1 MCCKKDYRDAN
12 AAAAATHPDHA
23 TAALAGDMRLKM
35 GLGVEGASHESSAD
49 WTRTGLNDVLV
60 CCDVVVVV
68 VVVNCACAKADAVAT
83 VAKPRPDVEL
93 AASSAPL
100 LPSKP
105 WYFISEET
113 PPSAF
118 AFALA
123 FFSCFIKAF
132 LFDLHE
138 SEHVVISSQH
148 RSHFLRHV
156 NGLLQTTHTFDGRFC
171 FATDFLP
178 DLSRMK
184 KRYTLSQQRDEMMC
198 GKSTGAGEDKREAL
212 ERDHRDRDKY
222 LRPAKSTRSPSP

>member
-68 VVVNCACAKADAVAT
+68 VVVVNCACAKADAVAT

-113 PPSAF
+113 PPSAL
-118 AFALA
+118 ALALALA

-148 RSHFLRHV
+148 RSHFFRHV

-184 KRYTLSQQRDEMMC
+184 LSFLKR
-198 GKSTGAGEDKREAL
+198 
-212 ERDHRDRDKY
+212 
-222 LRPAKSTRSPSP
+222 